1 MEGDLTRLKLFHEIK
16 NILKSDKQDIFTKVE
31 TLLSKSE
38 NSRYTLSDEEK
49 SQICD
54 TVNKMIQR
62 WECSKRVQDRFLK
75 KNNDWLQK
83 NIELKKGSQKE
94 KTNTEPRET
103 QNDEKNSKTGRR
115 ELSFSE
121 SSERSKRR
129 KTEELRAKVSTEAL
143 LYSATSKLRSEG
155 NIDFAK
161 VVRDISEGSPTKA
174 ARYRKSLESTN
185 NNVPFTENE
194 ALSLYVELGL
204 SQSKYQLLRNAHMEK
219 KSRMF
224 PAYKKIQK
232 AKLQCYPAT
241 GMSFTE
247 NEAAVTLQSIL
258 NHTSGRIILLHME
271 VIKTLSEKQRENLI
285 LIVKWGCDGSSGHNE
300 YKHKLDDEND
310 SDEHIFFTSLVPLQ
324 LLHIDTTTM
333 KSAVVWKNP
342 RPSSPRYC
350 RPIKI
355 QCAKESVDLTKKT
368 TDEVEDQ
375 IKNLDTFETTV
386 DGTIVRVK
394 YDLSLT
400 MIDTKV
406 CNSLTDTTSAMRCY
420 ICKCTSKDFNDI
432 DAMLQTDIITEH
444 LKFGISSLHC
454 WIRCFE
460 FLLHLSYKLEIEQWQ
475 ARKPE
480 EKQSVENRKKIMQ
493 TAFKKEMG
501 LNVDK
506 PKSGCGTSN
515 DGNTARNFFEKYQ
528 QSAKITGVDQDII
541 YRFYIILQAISSGH
555 EINIENFRQYSVKLA
570 RMIVNKYNWYYM
582 PTLVHKL
589 LIHGPEIIQDAI
601 LPIGQMSEDA
611 QEACNKFFAIY
622 RLNFARKNY
631 RQKTMEDV
639 FKRFLLASDP
649 FISSCRKLPAK
660 PMRSL
665 SADTIDLLL
674 SPSID
679 AEEVLESTDCSSASE
694 TETDV
699 DADDLADNEIFFM

>member
-1 MEGDLTRLKLFHEIK
+1 MESSSEGASNTMEGDLTRLKLFHEIK
-16 NILKSDKQDIFTKVE
+16 NILKSDKHDIFAKVE
-31 TLLSKSE
+31 TFLSKSE
-38 NSRYTLSDEEK
+38 NSRFTLSDEEK

-62 WECSKRVQDRFLK
+62 WEDCSKRVEDRFLK
-75 KNNDWLQK
+75 KNYDWLQK

-103 QNDEKNSKTGRR
+103 QNDEKNSITGRR

-155 NIDFAK
+155 NIDFAN
-161 VVRDISEGSPTKA
+161 VVRYISEGSPTKA

-185 NNVPFTENE
+185 VPFTENE
-194 ALSLYVELGL
+194 ALLLYVELGL

-258 NHTSGRIILLHME
+258 NHTSDRIILLNME
-271 VIKTLSEKQRENLI
+271 VIKILSAKQLENLI

-300 YKHKLDDEND
+300 YKHKLDDETD
-310 SDEHIFFTSLVPLQ
+310 SDKHIFFTSLVPLQ
-324 LLHIDTTTM
+324 LLHIDTATI
-333 KSAVVWKNP
+333 KSTVVWKNP

-375 IKNLDTFETTV
+375 IQNLDAFETTV

-394 YDLSLT
+394 
-400 MIDTKV
+400 
-406 CNSLTDTTSAMRCY
+406 
-420 ICKCTSKDFNDI
+420 
-432 DAMLQTDIITEH
+432 
-444 LKFGISSLHC
+444 
-454 WIRCFE
+454 
-460 FLLHLSYKLEIEQWQ
+460 
-475 ARKPE
+475 
-480 EKQSVENRKKIMQ
+480 
-493 TAFKKEMG
+493 
-501 LNVDK
+501 
-506 PKSGCGTSN
+506 
-515 DGNTARNFFEKYQ
+515 
-528 QSAKITGVDQDII
+528 
-541 YRFYIILQAISSGH
+541 
-555 EINIENFRQYSVKLA
+555 
-570 RMIVNKYNWYYM
+570 
-582 PTLVHKL
+582 
-589 LIHGPEIIQDAI
+589 
-601 LPIGQMSEDA
+601 
-611 QEACNKFFAIY
+611 
-622 RLNFARKNY
+622 
-631 RQKTMEDV
+631 
-639 FKRFLLASDP
+639 
-649 FISSCRKLPAK
+649 KLPAK
-660 PMRSL
+660 LMKSL

-699 DADDLADNEIFFM
+699 DADDLADNEKFFM